1 MSKEDSFPH
10 FVEYSPKEA
19 GIFKGF
25 IQRAKRDNPMGAAVD
40 VHKVGDYKNMR
51 MFSTPDGLAGYA
63 VNKEGELNSV
73 FKHPNA
79 PYGDVA
85 RHAAEHAALVGGATH
100 LSAFDSKLPEMY
112 AKGGFRPISHVQWNE
127 EYKPSRWKLRRQ
139 GRPDVVF
146 SGADKSV
153 AMQANSGKFKYG
165 PLSTPET
172 QDYETG
178 MAEAKKLGESN
189 TVKRKR

>member
-1 MSKEDSFPH
+1 MSKEDAFPH

-40 VHKVGDYKNMR
+40 VHKVSDYKNMR

-63 VNKEGELNSV
+63 VNKAGELNSV
-73 FKHPNA
+73 FKHPKA

-85 RHAAEHAALVGGATH
+85 RHAAEHAALIGGATH
-100 LSAFDSKLPEMY
+100 LSAFDAKLPEMY
-112 AKGGFRPISHVQWNE
+112 AKGGFRPLSHVQWNE
-127 EYKPSRWKLRRQ
+127 EYKPSRWKLRKQ

-146 SGADKSV
+146 SGADRSV
-153 AMQANSGKFKYG
+153 AMQANSGNFKYG

-172 QDYETG
+172 ADYETG
-178 MAEAKKLGESN
+178 MAEAKKFGEKGN
-189 TVKRKR
+189 RKK